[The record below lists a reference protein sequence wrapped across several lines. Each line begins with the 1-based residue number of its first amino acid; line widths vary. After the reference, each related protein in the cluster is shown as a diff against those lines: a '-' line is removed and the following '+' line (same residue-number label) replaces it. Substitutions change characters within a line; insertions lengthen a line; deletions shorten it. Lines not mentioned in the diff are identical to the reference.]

1 MSKSAELVKL
11 GRVSTGC
18 VFAEVVLTCISDV
31 FLACV
36 SGIALVVGLA
46 LAGEAST
53 SFLCRVY
60 ILQLL
65 SVTGW
70 AIGVRPCLS

>member
-1 MSKSAELVKL
+1 M
-11 GRVSTGC
+11 RVRN
-18 VFAEVVLTCISDV
+18 A
-31 FLACV
+31 
-36 SGIALVVGLA
+36 ALVVGLA

-70 AIGVRPCLS
+70 AIGVRPCPG